1 MDRDARIAQS
11 WRDNAEAWVTS
22 VREGLIPSRRA
33 GTDTAVIETVLDQ
46 SPRKV
51 LDAGCGEGWL
61 TRALAE
67 RDLQVTGFDGS
78 AELVAR
84 ARELGGAEFLHLSY
98 EEFVADPT
106 QAGRGYDVVVFNFS
120 LFTEDI
126 VPVLAAA
133 KSLLR
138 EGGGAVIQTVHPFN
152 DAQGG
157 PYVDGWREETFETMS
172 AAFRAAMPWY
182 FRTMRSWLAAVRRA
196 GYEIADVREPVDADS
211 GRPLSLIVV
220 GVTRTGS

>member
-11 WRDNAEAWVTS
+11 WLDNADAWVSS

-33 GTDTAVIETVLDQ
+33 GTDAAVIETVLDQ

-67 RDLQVTGFDGS
+67 RELQVTGFDGS
-78 AELVAR
+78 AELVQR
-84 ARELGGAEFLHLSY
+84 ARELDGAEFLHISY
-98 EEFVADPT
+98 DEFIAEPK
-106 QAGRGYDVVVFNFS
+106 QAGGSYDVVVFNFS
-120 LFTEDI
+120 LFTEGI

-133 KSLLR
+133 RTLLR
-138 EGGGAVIQTVHPFN
+138 EGGGVVIQTIHPFN
-152 DAQGG
+152 DAEGER
-157 PYVDGWREETFETMS
+157 YEDGWREETFATMS
-172 AAFRAAMPWY
+172 AAFRTAMPWY
-182 FRTMRSWLAAVRRA
+182 FRTMRSWLTAVRQA
-196 GYEIADVREPVDADS
+196 GYEIADVREPVDAES